1 MNQETPITIAVIDDH
16 MLLRNQVSGLL
27 EELGF
32 RVLFQAENGAKGL
45 ERIVEDNLVPDVCIV
60 DVNMPVMNG
69 FETAEALREKS
80 PRTKVL
86 AFSMNNEEKSIIGML
101 QNGAVGYVLKGGDP
115 IELKQA
121 IETIH
126 KKGCYITTEV
136 GNAML
141 NYFRKG
147 RKK

>member
-1 MNQETPITIAVIDDH
+1 MSGKEQINIAIIDDH

-27 EELGF
+27 EDMGF
-32 RVLFQAENGAKGL
+32 QVLFQAENGAIGL
-45 ERIVEDNLVPDVCIV
+45 ERIIQDKLVPDVCIV

-69 FETAEALREKS
+69 FETAEALREKC

-86 AFSMNNEEKSIIGML
+86 AFSMNNEENSIIGML

-115 IELKQA
+115 VELKLA
-121 IETIH
+121 IESIH

-141 NYFRKG
+141 SYFRRG
-147 RKK
+147 KKR